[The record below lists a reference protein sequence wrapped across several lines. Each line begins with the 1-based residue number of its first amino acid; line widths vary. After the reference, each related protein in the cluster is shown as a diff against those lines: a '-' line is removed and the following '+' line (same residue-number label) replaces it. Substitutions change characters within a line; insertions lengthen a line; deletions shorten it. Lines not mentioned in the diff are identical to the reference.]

1 MHRLNF
7 KSPLRYN
14 YGLLDDFKDVKDLEV
29 DNEAESY
36 F

>member
-14 YGLLDDFKDVKDLEV
+14 YLLLGYFKDIKDLEV
-29 DNEAESY
+29 DNEAKSY